1 MKNVFWISAM
11 APYDKVPHAGGK
23 IHNWYLKKLK
33 TSDDLNIKVATFC
46 KPDEVS
52 KIDLNEYKIDYEVYV
67 RPRGGFFNE
76 FKRVI
81 AFASKLLVFNR
92 YAGLVPTDYQAGMK
106 YLVQRIESSGFI
118 PDVVVLQWT
127 EILFFLPLFK
137 CTWPD
142 AKFLAI
148 EEDVSYL
155 GQLRRAEYF
164 RNVFLGSFF
173 RIKSK
178 KVKELEIN
186 YLNSVDYVVF
196 NNEKD
201 LQLATQDGFRNQ
213 HFVWAPFFQKSVDD
227 ISVNV
232 SNTVVFYGAMNRE
245 ENWKSAIWFIER
257 VMPLIED
264 LDIVFEIVGANPEKG
279 IISIFTQE
287 DVEREILDV
296 QNLYDSHQKA
306 FADTIEPFITHLER
320 ISLDIDE
327 ELLQGAYKEQY
338 EKIKKQWILT
348 QETSQLGIAVEI
360 IDHEF
365 NSLYSR
371 INASLNIISKNNNTH
386 EFEELKKSFRTLED
400 KYALLSP
407 LYRISGSIAKDIRGI
422 DLKQFLNNFF
432 ESRLSSS
439 DVLFDSSM
447 EFNNYI
453 IHIKEPVIYSVLIN
467 IINNALYWIKNS
479 EKKIIELAY
488 DKKIDGII
496 IRNSGEPIQDY
507 KLQKIFDLFYSNR
520 PNGRGL
526 GLYLAKQSLNDCYYD
541 IYATNDVEYNTL
553 GGACFIIKPLK

>member
-1 MKNVFWISAM
+1 MKNVLWISAM

-264 LDIVFEIVGANPEKG
+264 LDIVFEIVGANPAKKLYKYKSEKV
-279 IISIFTQE
+279 IIKGFVADI
-287 DVEREILDV
+287 
-296 QNLYDSHQKA
+296 QN
-306 FADTIEPFITHLER
+306 
-320 ISLDIDE
+320 
-327 ELLQGAYKEQY
+327 
-338 EKIKKQWILT
+338 
-348 QETSQLGIAVEI
+348 
-360 IDHEF
+360 
-365 NSLYSR
+365 
-371 INASLNIISKNNNTH
+371 
-386 EFEELKKSFRTLED
+386 ELKR
-400 KYALLSP
+400 ALCMAAP
-407 LYRISGSIAKDIRGI
+407 LVLGAGI
-422 DLKQFLNNFF
+422 K
-432 ESRLSSS
+432 
-439 DVLFDSSM
+439 
-447 EFNNYI
+447 I
-453 IHIKEPVIYSVLIN
+453 
-467 IINNALYWIKNS
+467 
-479 EKKIIELAY
+479 KIIEAMSVGIPILTNKIGIEGIPATDGKEFLFCESPDDY
-488 DKKIDGII
+488 AKAIRLLLGDNCARKKIADAA
-496 IRNSGEPIQDY
+496 
-507 KLQKIFDLFYSNR
+507 KLFIDDRFDFEEDS
-520 PNGRGL
+520 
-526 GLYLAKQSLNDCYYD
+526 KVFC
-541 IYATNDVEYNTL
+541 E
-553 GGACFIIKPLK
+553 IIKCI